1 MSEYEPRRADIGS
14 RLRAGFVAVG
24 SLTVLGVA
32 AGLNASEEGLGTHT
46 QLGMPP
52 CMFREATGY
61 PCMTCGMTTSF
72 SHAADMDLV
81 SSASVQPVGLLL
93 AILTA
98 AAFWASLGVVVGGST
113 LGRQLAGTLT
123 GRVLWIGAAILAAG
137 WAYKLLTASPAW

>member
-1 MSEYEPRRADIGS
+1 MSVHEPRRADIGS
-14 RLRAGFVAVG
+14 RLRAGLVALG
-24 SLTVLGVA
+24 SLAVLGIA
-32 AGLNASEEGLGTHT
+32 AGLEASDEGIGTHT

-93 AILTA
+93 AVLTA
-98 AAFWASLGVVVGGST
+98 AAFWASLSVAIGGST
-113 LGRQLAGTLT
+113 LGRQVAGTLT
-123 GRVLWIGAAILAAG
+123 GRALWIGAALIAAG
-137 WAYKLLTASPAW
+137 WVYKLLTAAPAW